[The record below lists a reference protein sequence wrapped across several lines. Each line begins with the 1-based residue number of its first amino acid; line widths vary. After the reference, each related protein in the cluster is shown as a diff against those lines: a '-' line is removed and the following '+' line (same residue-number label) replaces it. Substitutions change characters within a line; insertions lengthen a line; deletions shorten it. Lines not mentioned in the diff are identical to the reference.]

1 MHPGLDHGAL
11 ERLGTAAPAAPVL
24 SVYLRTDPRDPENT
38 RAAPAWRSE
47 LTTGLNE
54 IADELEREG
63 DRETR
68 LAFRSLH
75 ERVLDELG
83 SLDGPALGRSLV
95 RFVSLDGALDER
107 YTARLPLRASLVRL
121 DARPFVS
128 PGVDLVD
135 RGAPAGV
142 VLVGHDRVRVL
153 EWAHGWID
161 EAADLELEIDRSDW
175 RRYKGSAGSAR
186 QRPTVAHTEHLAARE
201 EAHRDRFLGEAAAA
215 VAQRI
220 EGAGWQRVLLVAVGG
235 LAPRFQLALPA
246 PARERIRLALDL
258 NLLGLPAAEI
268 ATRVEPHLNALHR
281 GDALALA
288 EELRGSGPGAASGPP
303 AVLAAL
309 ANRQV
314 AELLLDPLHRP
325 DLTALPDLAHE
336 VLGGAGADYAGERA
350 VEAALAS
357 GAGVTI
363 VGVEDTDAL
372 ALADGMLARL
382 RW

>member
-1 MHPGLDHGAL
+1 MHAGLDHGVL
-11 ERLGTAAPAAPVL
+11 ERLGTVAAEAPVL

-54 IADELEREG
+54 IAEELERTG
-63 DRETR
+63 DRDSR
-68 LAFRSLH
+68 LAFRTVH
-75 ERVLDELG
+75 ERVLDQIG
-83 SLDGPALGRSLV
+83 ALDGPALGRSLV
-95 RFVSLDGALDER
+95 WFLSLDGALDER
-107 YTARLPLRASLVRL
+107 YTARLPLRGSLVRL

-128 PGVDLVD
+128 PGVDLVE

-142 VLVGHDRVRVL
+142 VLAGHDRVRVL

-186 QRPTVAHTEHLAARE
+186 HRPTVAHTEHVAARE
-201 EAHRDRFLGEAAAA
+201 LAHRERFMTEAAAA

-220 EGAGWQRVLLVAVGG
+220 ERSGWERVLLVAVGG

-246 PARERIRLALDL
+246 PARERVRLTLDL

-268 ATRVEPHLNALHR
+268 AARVEPHLAALHR
-281 GDALALA
+281 HDALELAAALRDA
-288 EELRGSGPGAASGPP
+288 AGPAD
-303 AVLAAL
+303 VLAAL
-309 ANRQV
+309 ASRQV
-314 AELLLDPLHRP
+314 AELLIDPLHRP
-325 DLTALPDLAHE
+325 DVSALPPPAQA

-357 GAGVTI
+357 GADVTVIGVQ
-363 VGVEDTDAL
+363 EADAL
-372 ALADGMLARL
+372 AAADGMLARL

>member
-1 MHPGLDHGAL
+1 MHAGLDHRVL
-11 ERLGTAAPAAPVL
+11 ERLGTTAAGAPVL
-24 SVYLRTDPRDPENT
+24 SIYLRTDPRDPENT
-38 RAAPAWRSE
+38 RAAPAWRSQ

-54 IADELEREG
+54 IAETLERTG
-63 DRETR
+63 DRESR
-68 LAFRSLH
+68 LAFRSVH
-75 ERVLDELG
+75 ERVLDQVG
-83 SLDGPALGRSLV
+83 ALDGPALGRSLV
-95 RFVSLDGALDER
+95 WFLSFDGTLDER

-142 VLVGHDRVRVL
+142 VLAGHDRVRVL

-186 QRPTVAHTEHLAARE
+186 QRPTVSHTEHVAARE
-201 EAHRDRFLGEAAAA
+201 LAQRERFMAKAAGA

-220 EGAGWQRVLLVAVGG
+220 ERAGWQRVLLVAVGG

-246 PARERIRLALDL
+246 QARERVRAALDL

-268 ATRVEPHLNALHR
+268 AARVEPHLAALHR
-281 GDALALA
+281 DDALARA
-288 EELRGSGPGAASGPP
+288 EEVRDAAGPAD
-303 AVLAAL
+303 VLAAL
-309 ANRQV
+309 ASRQV
-314 AELLLDPLHRP
+314 AQLLIDPLHRP
-325 DLTALPDLAHE
+325 DVTALPPPAE
-336 VLGGAGADYAGERA
+336 QVLGGAGAEYAGERA

-357 GAGVTI
+357 GAGVTVI
-363 VGVEDTDAL
+363 GVEEAPAL
-372 ALADGMLARL
+372 AAADGMLAKL